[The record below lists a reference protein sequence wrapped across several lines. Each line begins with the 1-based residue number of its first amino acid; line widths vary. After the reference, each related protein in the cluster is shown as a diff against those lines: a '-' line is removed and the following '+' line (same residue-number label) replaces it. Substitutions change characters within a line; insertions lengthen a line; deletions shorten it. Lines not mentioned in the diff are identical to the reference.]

1 MNLFVAFA
9 EEVRHHRDVLVARV
23 VEARKLE
30 SGFHRLQQREA
41 IVVVS
46 ALNAVLGVVR
56 LNGEDNLVLV
66 LRGEQAVGRSGDSA
80 VIVLVLDDDDRAAVV
95 VPNWRGLDGLD
106 QTLEG
111 HPGESSPG

>member
-1 MNLFVAFA
+1 MVNLFVAFA

-23 VEARKLE
+23 DEARKLE

-56 LNGEDNLVLV
+56 PE
-66 LRGEQAVGRSGDSA
+66 R
-80 VIVLVLDDDDRAAVV
+80 
-95 VPNWRGLDGLD
+95 
-106 QTLEG
+106 
-111 HPGESSPG
+111 